1 MRNPYD
7 VIVQPLITEKVT
19 ETLVPKSTYAFEV
32 DMKANKHEVKNAV
45 EKAFNVKV
53 ESVRTMIV
61 KGKQKRYKFARG
73 RQPDW
78 KKAVVR
84 LQEGHR
90 IDIL

>member
-19 ETLVPKSTYAFEV
+19 ETLVPMSTYAFEV
-32 DMKANKHEVKNAV
+32 AMKANKLEVKSAI

-61 KGKQKRYKFARG
+61 KGKIKRYKFAKG